1 LASTAPYSPPLPRF
15 VRLVDLL
22 LRVVN
27 ISSEDDISYMTKK
40 LGNLD
45 EDFTV
50 DCDDGKRA
58 EKI

>member
-1 LASTAPYSPPLPRF
+1 
-15 VRLVDLL
+15 L